1 MTQTLES
8 PQKVPPESSQ
18 KLPCLDSFEA
28 RRQWMEIAG
37 NGPKSSRNTLQR
49 QAESGAFQAYS
60 PKATPQAVAEFS
72 ASFLKDP
79 GKIAVTKACQIV
91 ADGDEQVDQGA

>member
-1 MTQTLES
+1 
-8 PQKVPPESSQ
+8 
-18 KLPCLDSFEA
+18 
-28 RRQWMEIAG
+28 MEMPG
-37 NGPKSSRNTLQR
+37 NGQSRLAM
-49 QAESGAFQAYS
+49 QAESGVFQAYS